1 MMRMPLR
8 LRLVVVLALLGV
20 SGAWVSGTQQPATTG
35 ADDPNNFTGKSARLD
50 NTGVSLS
57 RRSFEASARANW
69 HVHDSGQLLFAQKG
83 AMRVQVEGQKMRELR
98 EGESVYLAGGV
109 AHWHGATP
117 GAELHQVSVT
127 FAPGIK
133 WMEKV
138 TDAQYGG
145 KAPRK

>member
-1 MMRMPLR
+1 MMLVQSRV
-8 LRLVVVLALLGV
+8 RLVLVLATLGV
-20 SGAWVSGTQQPATTG
+20 ASGWIARAQQPATG
-35 ADDPNNFTGKSARLD
+35 ADDPNNFTGKSARMD
-50 NTGVSLS
+50 NTGLSLS

-83 AMRVQVEGQKMRELR
+83 GMRVQVEGQKMRELR
-98 EGESVYLAGGV
+98 EGESVYLAARV

-138 TDAQYGG
+138 TDAQYTGT
-145 KAPRK
+145 APRK